1 MICGCGTKMKVVDT
15 RHNLSNGE
23 RYRKYKCDTCSE
35 IKYSVEDEVIANEQF
50 IKEWRK
56 YERKRI
62 KGGKVSSPVLS

>member
-1 MICGCGTKMKVVDT
+1 MIVVDT
-15 RHNLSNGE
+15 RHNLDNGE
-23 RYRKYKCDTCSE
+23 HYRKYKCDACSE

-62 KGGKVSSPVLS
+62 KSR